1 MKPAP
6 FSYEAPG
13 SVDEAVAVLGDHG
26 EDASVLAGGQSLVP
40 LLNFRMARP
49 EVLVD
54 INRVPELAGLRTDD
68 GALRIGA
75 VTRDS
80 ELERSAA
87 VTGRWPVL
95 GEALHHVGHPAIRNR
110 GTVGGSAAHAD
121 PAAELPTVL
130 VALDACLRIR
140 SVRGERVLQS
150 ESFFLGHLTT
160 ALEPDELLVEIE
172 VSALAPRTGTA
183 FTEYA
188 RLHGDFAL
196 AGAAAVVTVDPD
208 LRCRTA
214 RVVLLGAGATPVR
227 ATRAEA
233 AMVGTRIDERI
244 AAEAGDLAAGDSDP
258 PELQDHRRA
267 LLTALVRESVLTAGF
282 RAEAA
287 ATRS

>member
-13 SVDEAVAVLGDHG
+13 SVDEAVAMLAEHG

-54 INRVPELAGLRTDD
+54 INRVPDLSGLRTDD

-80 ELERSAA
+80 ALERSAA
-87 VTGRWPVL
+87 VARGWPLL
-95 GEALHHVGHPAIRNR
+95 GEALRHVGHPAIRNR
-110 GTVGGSAAHAD
+110 GTVGGSAAYAD

-130 VALDACLRIR
+130 AALDARLRVR
-140 SVRGERVLQS
+140 SVRGVRVLEA

-160 ALEPDELLVEIE
+160 ALEPDELLAEIE
-172 VSALAPRTGTA
+172 VPALAPCTGTA
-183 FTEYA
+183 FAEYA

-196 AGAAAVVTVDPD
+196 AGAAAVVTVGPD

-214 RVVLLGAGATPVR
+214 RLALLGVGATPVR
-227 ATRAEA
+227 ATSAET
-233 AMVGTRIDERI
+233 AMVGVRIDERV
-244 AAEAGDLAAGDSDP
+244 AAEAGDLAARDSDP
-258 PELQDHRRA
+258 PEPQDHRCA
-267 LLTALVRESVLTAGF
+267 LLTTLVREAVLTAAS
-282 RAEAA
+282 RAEHEV
-287 ATRS
+287 AT